1 MRLRFVLPLLACVP
15 ALLLAYTPA
24 PADLGAE
31 AGRADTTRHANLQVF
46 PEDIEHEQLMAAM
59 RAFRRALGVRCTH
72 CHVRGEDGELDPASD
87 DNPHKEVAREMMRMN
102 QRLNDELASIEGLH
116 EAEGFRVTCWTCHRG
131 ETTPATRWPEEDEA
145 GEERAPR
152 PEGPHDGHEHPEGHE
167 HPGGRERGGDG
178 R

>member
-1 MRLRFVLPLLACVP
+1 RRGAGGGSARGRLRRSAGWRRRGAGRGRGGRVEEWRSGGVEEWDGVVGKCSPSFPPLFLSSSLPRGLAFERRACDAWHSVPIRLPMRLRFVLPLLACVP

-72 CHVRGEDGELDPASD
+72 CHVRG
-87 DNPHKEVAREMMRMN
+87 
-102 QRLNDELASIEGLH
+102 
-116 EAEGFRVTCWTCHRG
+116 
-131 ETTPATRWPEEDEA
+131 
-145 GEERAPR
+145 
-152 PEGPHDGHEHPEGHE
+152 
-167 HPGGRERGGDG
+167 
-178 R
+178 